1 MKRKHRFWPVVLVLS
16 LLLCSCSGAMV
27 AVEDTGFS
35 DVAADAWYA
44 DAAQYVRDNGV
55 MSGTSATAF
64 SPDVTMTRAMLATVF
79 YRAAGSP
86 AVSGAANFRDV
97 AADSWYGAPLRK
109 GENSWS
115 MGIT

>member
-1 MKRKHRFWPVVLVLS
+1 MKRKHHFWPVVLVLS

-64 SPDVTMTRAMLATVF
+64 SPAASWLSGQRFSGSATPPPPWPP
-79 YRAAGSP
+79 GSGRRRCGRP
-86 AVSGAANFRDV
+86 CTT
-97 AADSWYGAPLRK
+97 APPTSAWAR
-109 GENSWS
+109 WR
-115 MGIT
+115 TP